1 MASSTHTWF
10 LSVALLARLRFTSCD
25 MLQAIDQQVD
35 QIASAAG
42 KALGS
47 LWTGIGGA
55 ISSTAQAASSVAGQ
69 LEQAAMHATGTNGRR
84 SAPWYYILLN
94 LVL

>member
-1 MASSTHTWF
+1 
-10 LSVALLARLRFTSCD
+10 

-55 ISSTAQAASSVAGQ
+55 ITSTAQAASSVAGQ
-69 LEQAAMHATGTNGRR
+69 LEQAALGANGRR
-84 SAPWYYILLN
+84 PSSW
-94 LVL
+94 